1 MLALRLPMT
10 LESFLRVK
18 YDEVTSR
25 ICERYGI
32 SIRQINQGYCWIWA
46 MEFAAQVDGLV
57 HTVDGFGGHA
67 FVEFNRKF
75 YDSESFGE
83 KSWHRMSVF
92 GPDRLTKKNCGE
104 TLVLA
109 KGKYLAYWR
118 EKGKKIVWEK
128 FAQESLIKI

>member
-1 MLALRLPMT
+1 MMLALRLPMT

-25 ICERYGI
+25 ICERYEI
-32 SIRQINQGYCWIWA
+32 VPRQINQGYCWIWA
-46 MEFAAQVDGLV
+46 MEFAAEVDGLI

-75 YDSESFGE
+75 YDAESFGTI
-83 KSWHRMSVF
+83 SWHRMSVF

-104 TLVLA
+104 SLLLTR
-109 KGKYLAYWR
+109 GKYLAYWR
-118 EKGKKIVWEK
+118 KKGRKSVWEK
-128 FAQESLIKI
+128 FKNYEL